1 MLRQK
6 CSYRKGVETR
16 KRSKSKK
23 KNLKSDKNKKKAS
36 LLIYDDVSKNC
47 QVLLKNFFVL

>member
-16 KRSKSKK
+16 RRSKSKK
-23 KNLKSDKNKKKAS
+23 KNLKSDKNKQKAS
-36 LLIYDDVSKNC
+36 LFIYDDVSKNY
-47 QVLLKNFFVL
+47 QVLFKNFFAL